1 MTGYNADID
10 PWEIEPLHGPRL
22 DYHDL
27 TDDMLANGWQG
38 RPLLVIERDEDY
50 LAWTGSH
57 RIAAARDAEL
67 ETIPCYVLAQAYV
80 GDPSMPCEDWERL
93 EIVCGLGDQDAIEL
107 MSQENKI

>member
-1 MTGYNADID
+1 MNGYIADID
-10 PWEIEPLHGPRL
+10 PWEIVPLHGPRL

-27 TDDMLANGWQG
+27 TDDMLGNGWQG

-67 ETIPCYVLAQAYV
+67 VTIPCYVIADTDA
-80 GDPSMPCEDWERL
+80 GDSSWAIQDWERL
-93 EIVCGLGDQDAIEL
+93 EILCGLGDQDAIEL
-107 MSQENKI
+107 MSQENKV